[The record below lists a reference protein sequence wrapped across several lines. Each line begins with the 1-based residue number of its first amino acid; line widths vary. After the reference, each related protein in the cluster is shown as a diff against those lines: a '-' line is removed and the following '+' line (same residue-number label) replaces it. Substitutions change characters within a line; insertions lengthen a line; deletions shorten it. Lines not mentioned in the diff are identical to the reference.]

1 MGDAALALPVAAAPP
16 GEPEAVG
23 VEPRGVVV
31 AAAPPVVAAGVVA
44 DVEAVLGYS
53 WELAYVVQEEV
64 AGMTTGAPPGGPGG
78 AWLSPR
84 QERNSLGA

>member
-44 DVEAVLGYS
+44 DVEAVWRAEEKCQSL
-53 WELAYVVQEEV
+53 VVLYE
-64 AGMTTGAPPGGPGG
+64 GGC
-78 AWLSPR
+78 
-84 QERNSLGA
+84 